1 MKAERDVDSF
11 YSALYMQDRVGEKY
25 RAVVSG
31 VADFGLFCELEDVY
45 VEGLVP
51 SESLGEDT
59 ELDKELQRLVVGSS
73 GRSYAIGDE
82 VLVEVMSADPVRRR
96 ITLSLAQK
104 GVMQSERWLTPADV
118 ATASPKRRRP
128 APRGA
133 ASSPRPPPR
142 GSPPGRP
149 SRHKGRR
156 GGGR

>member
-1 MKAERDVDSF
+1 
-11 YSALYMQDRVGEKY
+11 MQDRVGEKY

-31 VADFGLFCELEDVY
+31 VADFGLFCELEAVY

-51 SESLGEDT
+51 AESLGEDT

-73 GRSYAIGDE
+73 GRSYSIGDE

-96 ITLSLAQK
+96 ISLSLAQK

-118 ATASPKRRRP
+118 AATASPKRRRP
-128 APRGA
+128 VPRGA
-133 ASSPRPPPR
+133 GSSPRPPPR

-149 SRHKGRR
+149 SRRKGRR